1 VEHWQPFFPLKPKK
15 DTPMTSIS
23 QRFSLNNQVAIIT
36 GAGRG
41 IGRAIALA
49 YAEAGADI
57 VCAAR
62 TQADI
67 DEVANAVRGLGR
79 RALAVACDINDPAQ
93 RQAVV
98 DATLGE
104 FGKLTHLVNNAG
116 GGGPNDPLKMD
127 AGRFDDILRFNITAA
142 YALSQLCV
150 PHMRESGGGNIVNIT
165 SAAARYAQKHFS
177 AYGTAKAGLTQLTRL
192 LAQDFAPL
200 VRVNAIAPGPIVTDA
215 LDRVLNNTMR
225 QGMIRNTPLQSL
237 GEPGDIA
244 AAALYL
250 ASPASRWVT
259 GKTIEVDGGAE
270 STVWPG

>member
-1 VEHWQPFFPLKPKK
+1 
-15 DTPMTSIS
+15 MTSIG
-23 QRFSLNNQVAIIT
+23 QRFRLDDQVAIIT

-57 VCAAR
+57 VCTAR

-67 DEVANAVRGLGR
+67 EQVADAVRKQGR
-79 RALAVACDINDPAQ
+79 RAIAVRCDINDPEQ
-93 RQAVV
+93 REALVE
-98 DATLGE
+98 AAHRE
-104 FGKLTHLVNNAG
+104 FGKITHLVNNAG
-116 GGGPNDPLKMD
+116 GGGPNDPLKLD
-127 AGRFDDILRFNITAA
+127 APRFDDILRFNITAA
-142 YALSQLCV
+142 YALTQLCV
-150 PHMRESGGGNIVNIT
+150 PHLRKSGDGNILNIT

-192 LAQDFAPL
+192 LAQDLAPL

-215 LDRVLNNTMR
+215 LDRVLNDTMR
-225 QGMIRNTPLQSL
+225 RSMINHTPLQSL
-237 GEPGDIA
+237 GEPEDIA

-259 GKTIEVDGGAE
+259 GKIIEVDGGAE
-270 STVWPG
+270 STVWPT